1 MLNAGCQRK
10 DAMSKTTQ
18 IERDTE
24 IARDVYG
31 LDRLSPNPLNPRRA
45 INRDD
50 SFDELVAS
58 VKQWGILEPLIITS
72 SGVIIAG
79 HRRYEAAKEA
89 GLIEVP
95 VSIREFT
102 ESEQLSVMLVENLQ
116 REGLSPLEEAQAFAR
131 LRDGG
136 LTPDE
141 VATQIGLSLSTVR
154 IRLDL
159 LTLPESI
166 QVLVDVGQI
175 PVSAVVE
182 FKKLETATEQE
193 TLARDTIKGNWGMKQ
208 IKSRVQKVK
217 EGKPASLSPLEQYK
231 VDRRADLDWSLE
243 SLTRVRV
250 RLGHHDLPEIET
262 LIGAVE
268 THFGDIRAEI
278 DAIMDKIVDVI
289 IDDDRR
295 SRARVIKTVTR

>member
-1 MLNAGCQRK
+1 
-10 DAMSKTTQ
+10 MSETTQ